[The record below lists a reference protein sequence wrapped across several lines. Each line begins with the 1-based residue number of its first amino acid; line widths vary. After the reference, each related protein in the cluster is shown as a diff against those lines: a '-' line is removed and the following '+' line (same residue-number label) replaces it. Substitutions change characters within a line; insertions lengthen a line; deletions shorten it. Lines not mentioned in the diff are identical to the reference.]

1 MDQEAWAR
9 FVDQYG
15 PKILAWCRKWQLQE
29 ADAQDV
35 TQEVL
40 LKLSDKMRT
49 FVYDPARSF
58 RGWLKTLTRHACSDF
73 FDALPRQGRGSG
85 DSGVRQLLDT
95 VEARQ
100 DLIKHLEEGFDQELL
115 EEAKR
120 RVSRRVAT
128 HTWEAFRLTAIEGL
142 PAADVAARLGL
153 TVARVYVARS
163 DVQQMLREE
172 VRRLDGPADD

>member
-1 MDQEAWAR
+1 MDGDSQSQTSPTLLGQLRGPDGSGGLVR

-73 FDALPRQGRGSG
+73 FDALPRHGRGSG

-115 EEAKR
+115 EEAER

-142 PAADVAARLGL
+142 PPGCGCPARADGGPRL
-153 TVARVYVARS
+153 R
-163 DVQQMLREE
+163 
-172 VRRLDGPADD
+172 GPQ